1 MIAFVALWYHV
12 GVIVAILLASLF
24 GMSEPPTQD
33 GRPSTEPPVAIPE
46 QPPAPEGAPPPM
58 AVPMES
64 AKARVLESIGQTLR
78 RRAFVPGVDFSTWS
92 ELAQPQLQSL
102 QTASDRDFVRGV
114 NRLLASYKVS
124 HLRLQAPEQKEEP
137 SKAPPAE
144 RAPQSRVLP
153 QPGSRTPTDPKLTN
167 ATLSW
172 PRDNA
177 AVLKLRSFDSDVYN
191 RAQIDGYFAE
201 IRDRAQYL
209 IIDLRGNG
217 GGAVDALS
225 HLLSQLVPE
234 GTAVG
239 VYVNRD
245 MASRYERAKGEPSAD
260 AVEIATWSDR
270 KYRIRRGPSMPFKG
284 RIAVLI
290 SRSSASAS
298 EITAAALRDHAN
310 ALLVGQP
317 SAGKVLM
324 SIHANLTE
332 GYKLQLPTSDY
343 VTMKGVRLEGN
354 PLRPHIV
361 LPSARRQPDQAVGE
375 ALSVLL
381 EGL

>member
-1 MIAFVALWYHV
+1 MV
-12 GVIVAILLASLF
+12 
-24 GMSEPPTQD
+24 D
-33 GRPSTEPPVAIPE
+33 
-46 QPPAPEGAPPPM
+46 
-58 AVPMES
+58 
-64 AKARVLESIGQTLR
+64 SIGRTLR

-92 ELAQPQLQSL
+92 EISQPQLEAL
-102 QTASDRDFVRGV
+102 QDASDRDFVRHV
-114 NRLLASYKVS
+114 NRLLATYKVS
-124 HLRLQAPEQKEEP
+124 HLRLQSPEPKAEP
-137 SKAPPAE
+137 KPTQPKDEPAQATPVSRAFE
-144 RAPQSRVLP
+144 QPGARAP
-153 QPGSRTPTDPKLTN
+153 TTDPKQAN

-177 AVLKLRSFDSDVYN
+177 AVVRLRSFDSDVYD
-191 RAQIDGYFAE
+191 RAQVEGLFAE
-201 IRDRAQYL
+201 IRSKARYVV
-209 IIDLRGNG
+209 IDLRGNG

-225 HLLSQLVPE
+225 HFLSQLLPE

-245 MASRYERAKGEPSAD
+245 MASRYERAKGEPSSD
-260 AVEIATWSDR
+260 AVEIAAWSDR
-270 KYRIRRGPSMPFKG
+270 KYRVRRGSGTPYEG

-324 SIHANLTE
+324 SIHATLAE

-343 VTMKGVRLEGN
+343 VTTKGVRLEGN
-354 PLRPHIV
+354 PLRPHLV
-361 LPSARRQPDQAVGE
+361 LSSGRRLPDRAVEE
-375 ALSVLL
+375 ALSVLID
-381 EGL
+381 GL